1 MTLKI
6 PQRLTE
12 ERRAQR
18 SLVWPI
24 MTYFEF
30 YDIPVSFQVDE
41 SSLRRIFYQNSKKFH
56 PDFHTLSDAA
66 QQAEMLEKASLNN
79 EAYQTLSDPD
89 KRMRYILQISGLLED
104 EGKQQIPQAFL
115 MEMMEI
121 NEGLMELELDF
132 DDKQYKTT
140 LEAVNALE
148 NNLDQGIQPTL
159 KSYTHE
165 SGTKVDLEAVLEY
178 FLKKRYL
185 LRIREN
191 LSKFAAR

>member
-1 MTLKI
+1 
-6 PQRLTE
+6 
-12 ERRAQR
+12 
-18 SLVWPI
+18 